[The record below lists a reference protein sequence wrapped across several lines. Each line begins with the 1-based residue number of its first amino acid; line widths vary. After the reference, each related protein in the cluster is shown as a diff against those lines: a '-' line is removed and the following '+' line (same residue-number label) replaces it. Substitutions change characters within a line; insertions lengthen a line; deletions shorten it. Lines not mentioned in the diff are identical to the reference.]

1 MTAGLVKK
9 EQNVYLL
16 PQQGDM
22 KVPCQVYLKAELLPY
37 LEEEAIEQLAA
48 AAALPGVFKYV
59 LGMPDIHTGYGLP
72 IGGVLAVGYPEG
84 VVSAGAVGM
93 DINCGVRL
101 LTTGLSR
108 EDLDAKDLQALIAA
122 IEELIPTGIGTQSRH
137 KLDRHLKKIAEEG
150 VPYLVRLGLAPAA
163 DLERIE
169 EGGCLPGGDLS
180 ACSQEARDR
189 MDQLS
194 TLGGGNHFIEIS
206 VVDRVFDKEIAS
218 FFDLAP
224 DQVVIMIHSGSR
236 GFGHQICVDYSRE
249 MAQKAASFG
258 ISLPNRG
265 LACAP
270 IQSDLGRRYLAAMAC
285 AVNFAFAN
293 RQLMTADVIK
303 AAGKVL
309 GKGEAAQIRL
319 LYDVAHNIAKRERHF
334 GRELLIHRKGAT
346 RALPPGHQ
354 KNPGPFLKTGHPVLL
369 PGSMGTHSYIA
380 TGLERARETF
390 CSVNHGA
397 GRVLSR
403 KAARRSI
410 TGQDF
415 QEQMEGIHYNVS
427 NYKRI
432 VDEAPRAYKD
442 IHLVVSTLAEIGII
456 NLVANVRPLAVIKGE
471 G

>member
-1 MTAGLVKK
+1 MFGLVKK
-9 EQNVYLL
+9 EQNVYHI
-16 PQQGDM
+16 PQKGNTN
-22 KVPCQVYLKAELLPY
+22 VPCQVYLKAELLPY
-37 LEEEAIEQLAA
+37 LEEEAIEQLAD
-48 AAALPGVFKYV
+48 AAALPGVYKYV

-72 IGGVLAVGYPEG
+72 IGGVLAVTYPEG

-108 EDLDAKDLQALIAA
+108 EDLGPKDTQQLLVA
-122 IEELIPTGIGTQSRH
+122 IEELIPTGIGTKSKY
-137 KLDRHLKKIAEEG
+137 KLDRQLNKIAEEG
-150 VPYLVRLGLAPAA
+150 VQHIVKLGLAPAE

-180 ACSQEARDR
+180 ACSKEAQAR

-206 VVDRVFDKEIAS
+206 VVDRIFDKEIAT

-236 GFGHQICVDYSRE
+236 GFGHQICQDYSRE
-249 MAQKAASFG
+249 MARQAPTFG
-258 ISLPNRG
+258 INLPNRG

-270 IQSDLGRRYLAAMAC
+270 IRSELGRRYLAAMAC

-303 AAGKVL
+303 ALAKVL
-309 GKGEAAQIRL
+309 GKKEAAQVKL
-319 LYDVAHNIAKRERHF
+319 LYDVAHNIAKRESHF

-346 RALPPGHQ
+346 RALPPGH
-354 KNPGPFLKTGHPVLL
+354 KNNPEHFLATGHPVLL
-369 PGSMGTHSYIA
+369 PGSMGTYSYIA
-380 TGLERARETF
+380 TGLERAKETF

-403 KAARRSI
+403 KVARKSI
-410 TGQDF
+410 TGSEF
-415 QEQMEGIHYNVS
+415 QEQMKGIHYNVN

-442 IHLVVSTLAEIGII
+442 IHLVVNTLAEIGII